1 MKIHFTAVCLLAIAT
16 SGCGKMMSF
25 VGLQKAETQ
34 APAASA
40 APSPAPLSLSEPVR
54 QVQPAPQV
62 TGGSW
67 ERNVA
72 RDIPYYNMSA
82 LPVAIYSDME
92 LTQKVATLAPGSGGF
107 VETCSDA
114 KPVCKIAYAGSSSG
128 WVKMD
133 RMGGV
138 SN

>member
-1 MKIHFTAVCLLAIAT
+1 MKIHFTAVCLVALAT

-25 VGLQKAETQ
+25 VGLEKSETQ
-34 APAASA
+34 APAAAA
-40 APSPAPLSLSEPVR
+40 APAAMSLSEPVR
-54 QVQPAPQV
+54 EVQPAPKMA
-62 TGGSW
+62 GGSW
-67 ERNVA
+67 QSQVA

-82 LPVAIYSDME
+82 LPVAIYSDKE
-92 LTQKVATLAPGSGGF
+92 LTQKVGTLSPGSGGF

-114 KPVCKIAYAGSSSG
+114 KPVCKIDYAGASSG

-138 SN
+138 AN

>member
-1 MKIHFTAVCLLAIAT
+1 MKIQIATVCLLVLAT
-16 SGCGKMMSF
+16 SGCGKMLNF
-25 VGLQKAETQ
+25 VGLEKAETR
-34 APAASA
+34 APAARPA
-40 APSPAPLSLSEPVR
+40 AMSLSEPVR
-54 QVQPAPQV
+54 EVQPAPRV
-62 TGGSW
+62 AGGSW

-82 LPVAIYSDME
+82 LPVAIYSDSE
-92 LTQKVATLAPGSGGF
+92 LTQKIGTLAPGSGGF

-114 KPVCKIAYAGSSSG
+114 RPVCKIAYAGTATG

-138 SN
+138 TN

>member
-1 MKIHFTAVCLLAIAT
+1 MKVHFAAVCLVAFAT
-16 SGCGKMMSF
+16 SGCGKVMSF
-25 VGLQKAETQ
+25 VGLEKSERRTPAAAAAP
-34 APAASA
+34 APAA
-40 APSPAPLSLSEPVR
+40 LSLSEPVR

-62 TGGSW
+62 AGGSW

-82 LPVAIYSDME
+82 LPIMIYSDKE
-92 LTQKVATLAPGSGGF
+92 LTQKIGTLAPGSGGF

-114 KPVCKIAYAGSSSG
+114 KPVCKIAYAGTSSG
-128 WVKMD
+128 WVQMN

-138 SN
+138 IN

>member
-1 MKIHFTAVCLLAIAT
+1 MKIHFVAVCLVALAT
-16 SGCGKMMSF
+16 SGCGKMMNF
-25 VGLQKAETQ
+25 VGLDKGETT
-34 APAASA
+34 APAAR
-40 APSPAPLSLSEPVR
+40 PQVMTLSEPR
-54 QVQPAPQV
+54 REVQPAPRV
-62 TGGSW
+62 AGGSW

-82 LPVAIYSDME
+82 LPVAIYSDAE
-92 LTQKVATLAPGSGGF
+92 LTQKVGNLAPGEGGF

-114 KPVCKIAYAGSSSG
+114 KPVCKIAYAGTTAG

-138 SN
+138 TN